1 MAFPTVTAITTAIIA
16 SNQAVKLLVTVNGL
30 STLADKVV
38 ALSVQFTS
46 VANNEYG
53 YFAKFVPAAN
63 TSTTFT
69 ITVPYPDNLNPDTLV
84 AANVIFENTLRAEYY
99 FVDGNPNPLNG

>member
-38 ALSVQFTS
+38 ALSVHFTG
-46 VANNEYG
+46 VANNEFG
-53 YFAKFVPAAN
+53 YFAKFVPAAA
-63 TSTTFT
+63 TTTEFI
-69 ITVPYPDNLNPDTLV
+69 ITVPYPDNLNPASIPLDAIV
-84 AANVIFENTLRAEYY
+84 QDLRAEYY
-99 FVDGNPNPLNG
+99 FVDGNPNPMNG